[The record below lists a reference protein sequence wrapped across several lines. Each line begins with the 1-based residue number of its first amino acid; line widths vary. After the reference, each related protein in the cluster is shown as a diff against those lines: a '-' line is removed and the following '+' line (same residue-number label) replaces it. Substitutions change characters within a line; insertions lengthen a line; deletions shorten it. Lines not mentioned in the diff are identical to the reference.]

1 MLLEMFLGRIMTRR
15 EFFQTKAD
23 AFIWSAT
30 MTYFGMDDISD
41 QPKEHCFPEG
51 LKEASV
57 TEKLQWFHQHICS
70 MLDTYAMD
78 SVESLDDRSY

>member
-1 MLLEMFLGRIMTRR
+1 MTRQENFSR
-15 EFFQTKAD
+15 QKQ
-23 AFIWSAT
+23 T

-78 SVESLDDRSY
+78 SVESLEDRSY